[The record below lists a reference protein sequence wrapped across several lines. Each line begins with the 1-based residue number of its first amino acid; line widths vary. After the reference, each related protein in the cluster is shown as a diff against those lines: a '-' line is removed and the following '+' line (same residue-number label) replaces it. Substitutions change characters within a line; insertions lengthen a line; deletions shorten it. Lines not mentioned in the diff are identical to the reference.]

1 MNYLRFASIDIGS
14 NAIRLLINYVYE
26 TENGPIFHKAS
37 LTRVPVRL
45 GEDAFLNGVISEEK
59 ARLMIHSMKSFF
71 HLMKVYQVVGYRAY
85 ATSAMR
91 EALNADE
98 LIRRIY
104 EESSIRVEVISG
116 DREANLI
123 SSKFEPAF
131 IPDQKH
137 ILFVDVGGGST
148 ELTLLENQIKKE
160 RFSFNIGTLR
170 ELNGQVDESVWKA
183 LKKWLDE
190 QGLLKT
196 GIPILGSGGNIN
208 KILKMKR
215 KRAQDVHINRKALLE
230 LHHEM
235 EQLTADERMVRYR
248 LNPDR
253 ADVILPAA
261 RIFLK
266 ITRYTRS
273 DKIYVPKIGLSDGI
287 VRSLYKEYKQ
297 KEMLSNY

>member
-26 TENGPIFHKAS
+26 TEKGPIFQKAS
-37 LTRVPVRL
+37 LIRVPVRL
-45 GEDAFLNGVISEEK
+45 GEDAFLKGAISGDK

-71 HLMKVYQVVGYRAY
+71 YLMKVYQVVGYRAF

-91 EALNADE
+91 EASNAEE
-98 LIRRIY
+98 LIKRIY
-104 EESSIRVEVISG
+104 DESSIRIEVISG

-131 IPDQKH
+131 IPDEEH

-148 ELTLLENQIKKE
+148 ELTLLVNHVKKE

-170 ELNGQVDESVWKA
+170 ELNGQVDEAEWKA
-183 LKKWLDE
+183 LKNWLGE
-190 QGLLKT
+190 QDLLKS
-196 GIPILGSGGNIN
+196 GIPIIGSGGNIN

-215 KRAQDVHINRKALLE
+215 KRAQDIHISRKALLD
-230 LHHEM
+230 LYHEM
-235 EQLTADERMVRYR
+235 EQFTADQRMLRYR

-261 RIFLK
+261 SIFLR

-287 VRSLYKEYKQ
+287 VRGLYKEYKQ
-297 KEMLSNY
+297 KEQLTNY